1 MISPSIIRLA
11 ARVPMLSAADELALV
26 TAGKAGDVRARD
38 AVILAH
44 LRMAVA
50 AAMKMRRYNVP
61 VDDLAQEGVAALVRA
76 FDKFDPALGFRFAT
90 FAMHTVRSAVAD
102 TVLKRS
108 TTVRPATDMKSKR
121 LFFIGQAERYR
132 LERAGD
138 LTPSE
143 VNRRLAVRMGV
154 SVQTVEAM
162 QSLVHGEVGFDAP
175 LAEGLTVGDTLAD
188 EADGQDVIV
197 QRDFDAERR
206 RAVIDDAMGCLD
218 DRERVIVCARHYADE
233 GDEVTLETLGLRF
246 KLSKER
252 IRQIEVK
259 ALRKLRDAMAPR
271 RSELGLIAA

>member
-1 MISPSIIRLA
+1 
-11 ARVPMLSAADELALV
+11 MLTAVDELTLV

-38 AVILAH
+38 TVILAH
-44 LRMAVA
+44 LRMAISA
-50 AAMKMRRYNVP
+50 AKKMRRYNVP

-108 TTVRPATDMKSKR
+108 TTIRPATDMRSKR
-121 LFFIGQAERYR
+121 LYFLGQAERHR
-132 LERAGD
+132 LERTGD
-138 LTPSE
+138 LTQGE

-154 SVQTVEAM
+154 SLQTVEAM

-175 LAEGLTVGDTLAD
+175 IAEGLTVGDTLAD
-188 EADGQDVIV
+188 VADRQDVVV
-197 QRDFDAERR
+197 QRSFNAERR
-206 RAVIDDAMGCLD
+206 RAVIDDAMHCLN
-218 DRERVIVCARHYADE
+218 DRERVIICARHYADE

-271 RSELGLIAA
+271 HAELGLIAA